1 MTDWFEA
8 LVGFEEDDYQATRD
22 KLEVLGNRLRSKVN
36 GRSYG
41 IGELETPS
49 LAELRA
55 RIGDIRLSAERL
67 AVSLVIAD
75 VGALHRDVRNAHAL
89 FQVASQFNLL
99 EMTGP
104 DVYPED
110 GVTRYV
116 HDRTQGPACALA
128 AGAAT
133 IYRNYFAPVDGQ
145 IGQTRD
151 CQIDCLQDIGAALG
165 NTNNEL
171 WTMKNGYALC
181 TAEGLARVRPTLAHL
196 STAGIDALRSRL
208 RVGLHWNVEVVGPA
222 EHTSVSQAFCSALPV
237 SYTRLASGAFEPFA
251 RLVLEGA
258 YEATLSAA
266 LVNARRGAS
275 RTVFLTLLGGGA
287 FGNETA
293 WILDALGRAL
303 ELFRQ
308 QGLDVRI
315 VTRGSPDVE
324 LVELVRRFD

>member
-8 LVGFEEDDYQATRD
+8 LVGFEEDDYQSTRD
-22 KLEVLGNRLRSKVN
+22 KLEVRGDRLRSKVN
-36 GRSYG
+36 GRSYR

-55 RIGDIRLSAERL
+55 RIGDVRLSAGKL

-75 VGALHRDVRNAHAL
+75 VGALHRDAHNAHAL

-116 HDRTQGPACALA
+116 HDRSQGPACAVA

-133 IYRNYFAPVDGQ
+133 IYRNYFVPVDGPA
-145 IGQTRD
+145 GQTHDR
-151 CQIDCLQDIGAALG
+151 QIDCLRDVGTALG
-165 NTNNEL
+165 NTNDGL

-181 TAEGLARVRPTLAHL
+181 SVEGLAAVRRTLARL
-196 STAGIDALRSRL
+196 SAAETDALRGRL
-208 RVGLHWNVEVVGPA
+208 RVGLHWNVEVVSLA
-222 EHTSVSQAFCSALPV
+222 EHPLVSQAFCSALPV
-237 SYTRLASGAFEPFA
+237 SYTGLASGAFEPFA
-251 RLVLEGA
+251 RLVLEAA

-266 LVNARRGAS
+266 LLNARRGAS
-275 RTVFLTLLGGGA
+275 RTAFLTLLGGGA

-303 ELFRQ
+303 ELFRRQ
-308 QGLDVRI
+308 DLDVRI

-324 LVELVRRFD
+324 LFELVQRFG